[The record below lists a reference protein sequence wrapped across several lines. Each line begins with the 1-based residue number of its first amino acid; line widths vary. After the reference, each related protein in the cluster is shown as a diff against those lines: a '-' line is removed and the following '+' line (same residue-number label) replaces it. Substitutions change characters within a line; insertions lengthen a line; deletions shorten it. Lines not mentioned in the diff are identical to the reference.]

1 MLHESYLKKK
11 PNTVPSPILSGL
23 GFDKS
28 SPTWTALSR
37 VAGLCNRA
45 VFKPGQAHL
54 PIVMVKESIY
64 IYLYCHSLTLI
75 GVLVPEEVCIIF
87 IFPPNILCSS
97 PKKRS
102 SIHSE
107 FGSDKRGRGS
117 YMNTLFE
124 QTVLCVEGRGVKE
137 PKCSTEEA

>member
-64 IYLYCHSLTLI
+64 IFILPLTHTYWCI
-75 GVLVPEEVCIIF
+75 G
-87 IFPPNILCSS
+87 
-97 PKKRS
+97 
-102 SIHSE
+102 
-107 FGSDKRGRGS
+107 
-117 YMNTLFE
+117 
-124 QTVLCVEGRGVKE
+124 
-137 PKCSTEEA
+137 A